1 MDGGVGLPAFAR
13 RFVCSGAY
21 FRNAGMCKWRF
32 RRRSTRP
39 PTMGSKSTRG
49 TKRSSVSTSNTLSTT
64 APSRAS
70 RLWCTRR
77 GESIPRYVAVCCR
90 VFGSAF
96 CRVVCSELQRVAI
109 FGRFLQC
116 ATHAL
121 RLSCPFIAQG
131 PERHTATNTTKH
143 CHKHYKTL
151 RQHTTT
157 THYNNTLQQHTTT
170 THCHTLVFR

>member
-32 RRRSTRP
+32 RRPSTRP

-77 GESIPRYVAVCCR
+77 GESIPRCVAVCCR

-109 FGRFLQC
+109 FWEVLAVCNTRFEIILPI
-116 ATHAL
+116 H
-121 RLSCPFIAQG
+121 CPRSRAA
-131 PERHTATNTTKH
+131 HS
-143 CHKHYKTL
+143 HKHNKTL
-151 RQHTTT
+151 PQTLQNTAT